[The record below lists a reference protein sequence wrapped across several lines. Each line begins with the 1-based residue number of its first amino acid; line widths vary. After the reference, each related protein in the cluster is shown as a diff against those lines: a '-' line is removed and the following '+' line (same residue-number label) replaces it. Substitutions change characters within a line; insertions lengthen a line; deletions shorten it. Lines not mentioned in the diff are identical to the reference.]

1 VYMRVAPGF
10 VSASIFSAR
19 RLKRRPPAY
28 ELRRLRK
35 IAAYRRRRLVLAI
48 ELAGLVLL
56 ATAAAV
62 AGGWLGMIY
71 KD

>member
-1 VYMRVAPGF
+1 MRVARGL
-10 VSASIFSAR
+10 VSDSIFSAR
-19 RLKRRPPAY
+19 RSNARRPIY

-35 IAAYRRRRLVLAI
+35 IAAYRRRRIVLAI